1 MDQFNI
7 TGMSC
12 DACRTRVEKA
22 VSKLPQVDSCTVNL
36 LTGTM
41 RVEGFATQ
49 SDIIRAVE
57 NAGYGASV
65 AAGKIR
71 QEDLE
76 DKETPKMKKR
86 LFASVLIMLILMCF
100 SMGVHSF
107 LSGIIQLVL
116 SAVIIVIN
124 RKFFTVGFGSLFRLA
139 PNMDSLIA
147 IGASASFLYS
157 VAVLFINGTSHS
169 DDMYFESA
177 AMILT
182 LVTVGKTLEAYS
194 KGKTTNALK
203 GLMKMAPKTAVIIKD
218 GKEETVP
225 IEEVA
230 AGDIFVV
237 RPGES
242 IPVDGVITE
251 GTTAVNESALTG
263 ESIPV
268 DKEEGSTVSCATL
281 NQSGFIKCR
290 ATRVGEDTTLAQII
304 SMVSDASST
313 KAPVAKLADRVSGV
327 FVPVVIVIAVLV
339 FAIWMIL
346 GSTPGY
352 ALARAISVLVVS
364 CPCALGLAT
373 PVAIMVGNGVGA
385 KNGIL
390 FKTAEALQ
398 EAGSVRTVALDKTGT
413 ITNGAPVVTDV
424 VPAEGM
430 TEEYLVRIASS
441 LESCS
446 EHPLASA
453 VTDHAAQM
461 GYEAEP
467 VKDFGAVFG
476 NGLEGII
483 NGRHISGGSVS
494 YIGSKI
500 KLENDTMKITEELSG
515 EGKTPMLFA
524 EEERLLGVIAVADTI
539 KSDSR
544 EAVGEL
550 HRMGIRTVMITGDN
564 ERTALAVGEKAGVDE
579 VIAGVLPNEKEE
591 SIRQLKRSGKTAMV
605 GDGINDAPALT
616 RADIGIAIGAGSD
629 VAIDAAGIVLVRSD
643 LKDVPAAIRL
653 SRRTYLNIKENLFW
667 ALIYN
672 ILLIP
677 LACGVY
683 ARWGL
688 TMNPMWGAAAMSCS
702 SIFVVC
708 NALRLNFINIHDAS
722 ADRIN
727 KAKQRSKGEE
737 GIMTKTV
744 KIEGM
749 MCSHCEANVKAALE
763 AIAGITGAD
772 VSHETGSAVIE
783 MSEEVGEDV
792 IRKTVEDKGYVF
804 VSMEG

>member
-1 MDQFNI
+1 
-7 TGMSC
+7 MSC

-124 RKFFTVGFGSLFRLA
+124 RKFFTVGFGSLLRLA

-430 TEEYLVRIASS
+430 TEEYLVRTAAS

-524 EEERLLGVIAVADTI
+524 EEDRLLGVIAVADTI
-539 KSDSR
+539 KSDSQ

-550 HRMGIRTVMITGDN
+550 HKMGIRTVMITGDN